1 MMKQR
6 LERTDVCCRIRWS
19 HREQTSFWERQVSSS
34 LQVSQKR
41 DEHLASSLR
50 FGLWKVQMSP
60 ARFQQGWRIC
70 VSKKQQQHLP
80 VDAGRNCIYRFTITP
95 WLLDI
100 LCALTPGFHFGWES
114 HKCQENRRCFRGF
127 PHKSPTGMEKKQHLK
142 SQTHKFL
149 ITNIIF
155 SCCHTE
161 THCETWTT
169 WSRNHPDKDI
179 CSFKRLQKTSNI
191 L

>member
-34 LQVSQKR
+34 LQ
-41 DEHLASSLR
+41 
-50 FGLWKVQMSP
+50 
-60 ARFQQGWRIC
+60 I
-70 VSKKQQQHLP
+70 SKKETWTLGFFTPFQSLERANVTCSFP
-80 VDAGRNCIYRFTITP
+80 AGLEGLRPQEEAAAPPCGRRRNCFYRFITQ

-100 LCALTPGFHFGWES
+100 LYALTPSFHFGWES

-127 PHKSPTGMEKKQHLK
+127 PHKFPTGMEKKQHLK
-142 SQTHKFL
+142 SQTHKFHS
-149 ITNIIF
+149 TNIIF

-161 THCETWTT
+161 THCEPWTT
-169 WSRNHPDKDI
+169 RSRYHPDEDI
-179 CSFKRLQKTSNI
+179 RSFKRLQKTSNI